1 MRISK
6 ISNILSEKE
15 TLETVM
21 INLLQLDLVSL
32 RLLVLAAESENL
44 TKAADGAHMTVSA
57 ASKRLAELERITDC
71 TLFVRL
77 PRGLQLTPAGRGLA
91 EHARHILESAQ
102 RMAHDASD
110 FSNGVRGHVRLFA
123 NTSAVIQ
130 FLPGDLN
137 TFLAANPHVRIGM
150 EEALSDMTI
159 QAIED
164 GRADIG
170 IFADNVPAPTIE
182 KQPYRRDRLV
192 VLVPQNHP
200 LAQRSTVSFV
210 DTLDYDYVALNQGSS
225 LLRRISDAAS
235 NAGKLLK
242 VRIQVSSFDGICRM
256 IDAGLGIGILPLG
269 SVQPGLLETSLNAV
283 PLQDPWA
290 SRTLYVGV
298 ARGARLSPEAAN
310 LFSFLSSLE
319 PASP

>member
-1 MRISK
+1 
-6 ISNILSEKE
+6 
-15 TLETVM
+15 
-21 INLLQLDLVSL
+21 
-32 RLLVLAAESENL
+32 
-44 TKAADGAHMTVSA
+44 
-57 ASKRLAELERITDC
+57 
-71 TLFVRL
+71 
-77 PRGLQLTPAGRGLA
+77 
-91 EHARHILESAQ
+91 
-102 RMAHDASD
+102 MAHDASD

-159 QAIED
+159 QAVAD

-170 IFADNVPAPTIE
+170 IFADNVPAPDLEIR
-182 KQPYRRDRLV
+182 PYRHDRLV

-200 LAQRSTVSFV
+200 LAGKPRVSFV

-225 LLRRISDAAS
+225 LLNRISSAAA

-269 SVQPGLLETSLNAV
+269 SVQPGLLERSLAAI
-283 PLQDPWA
+283 PLEDPWA
-290 SRTLYVGV
+290 ARTLFVGV
-298 ARGARLSPEAAN
+298 AQGARLSPEAAN
-310 LFSFLSSLE
+310 LFNYLASVE
-319 PASP
+319 PQTP